1 MPISIYDSSDGKE
14 EKKGG
19 ITNIAPGVIKNN
31 CDRIMQGKVQVRI
44 PSKGLD
50 VWARVSGA
58 GGGMGR
64 GLMWVPQEKDEVL
77 VAFNAED
84 VRDAYILSGLWSN
97 LKRLPATTPEDTRN
111 KRTIRTGFT
120 PLDGHEM
127 TFDDALKTVTLRAT
141 TGQTITLSPTGVEI
155 EANDNTLIKLIASP
169 GASPGAVQI
178 IVGDNTI
185 TMSPSGI
192 DVSSSKTLNL
202 SATNINIT
210 GTNVN
215 VKGTNVMIN

>member
-1 MPISIYDSSDGKE
+1 
-14 EKKGG
+14 
-19 ITNIAPGVIKNN
+19 
-31 CDRIMQGKVQVRI
+31 
-44 PSKGLD
+44 
-50 VWARVSGA
+50 
-58 GGGMGR
+58 
-64 GLMWVPQEKDEVL
+64 
-77 VAFNAED
+77 
-84 VRDAYILSGLWSN
+84 
-97 LKRLPATTPEDTRN
+97 
-111 KRTIRTGFT
+111 
-120 PLDGHEM
+120 M
-127 TFDDALKTVTLRAT
+127 TFDDALKTITLRAT

-155 EANDNTLIKLIASP
+155 EANENTLIKLIASP

-215 VKGTNVMIN
+215 VKGTNVMVN